1 MKSKRFLLFIVIGV
15 LCLAF
20 AAGLTLYNVWDEQ
33 RAEVTVAESVTLV
46 EKNIQVQPEE
56 QQLIVPEAQPFMS
69 SVQVDGYNY
78 VGVLEIPAM
87 ELKLPV
93 LEEWSESLLRVAPC
107 LYEGNLYDGMI
118 IAGHNYRSHFGPIT
132 RLVAGDE
139 IRFTDVDGNVW
150 HYQVVS
156 TEIINGHDVEAM
168 EAGNW
173 DLTLFTC
180 TLGGQERFTV
190 RCVMQVL

>member
-1 MKSKRFLLFIVIGV
+1 MRRKRTIFFLTVGV
-15 LCLAF
+15 LCIVTALS
-20 AAGLTLYNVWDEQ
+20 LTAYNIWDEQ

>member
-107 LYEGNLYDGMI
+107 MYEGNLYDGMI